1 MPRHALDR
9 CPRSCGPDRHSD
21 PPKLTITL
29 QRVPPSSFAQV
40 VSRERPEQSRV
51 VPEDGVRPRTSL
63 CVDGA
68 RDRTGPPLPLV
79 QRSPL
84 AEGYDW
90 WATAGVPSA
99 PLQRADQ
106 SSCAHELCTTCM
118 SLEAQAV
125 LLFGDVLC
133 ESCERP
139 RHMCNCDRERSVPPD
154 FPDIAGI
161 VHFSACAHSLT
172 QAERL

>member
-1 MPRHALDR
+1 MALSVSCLVTPSHR
-9 CPRSCGPDRHSD
+9 RPRSCGPGRHPD
-21 PPKLTITL
+21 PPEVIMSLA
-29 QRVPPSSFAQV
+29 RAPPSSFAQV

-90 WATAGVPSA
+90 WG
-99 PLQRADQ
+99 DQ
-106 SSCAHELCTTCM
+106 VRLLELRSS
-118 SLEAQAV
+118 
-125 LLFGDVLC
+125 LLPTLLLTI
-133 ESCERP
+133 
-139 RHMCNCDRERSVPPD
+139 RSPP
-154 FPDIAGI
+154 P
-161 VHFSACAHSLT
+161 
-172 QAERL
+172 